1 MIQKSLPLIFFF
13 FSFVVFSQKIITKTI
28 VSNYLD
34 ANRNIKIYLPEGY
47 SSMEH
52 KNYPLAII
60 LDASYL
66 FDLYV
71 GNSVLLAKKD
81 KAPKQIIIGIDM
93 AKTKKKDTYFNKNNG
108 KLTSNNS
115 KFYKFLKNDI
125 IFEVGNNYKTS
136 PFISIVGVGTSANLI
151 THFLGEQTP
160 LINAYLCINPIYSD
174 FIKNQIQAY
183 NLIALQD
190 EDNTFYYYTNNST
203 IFSNKKQIKIR
214 HLQKSLTRL
223 NIKNFHVLNDNIATS
238 SSISAIG
245 EAIPRALTKVFEIYS
260 AISQEEYDSY
270 IKELSPLDAIT
281 YLENKYLEI
290 EYLFGSN
297 LKIRKRDIY
306 AVEKIIIE
314 KENGDYLREFGKMI
328 LNLFPDSPLGNYY
341 IGRYYEEGENIKKA
355 LLYYKIGY
363 GKMNPSDPSA
373 DAFYENILRL
383 GGE

>member
-1 MIQKSLPLIFFF
+1 
-13 FSFVVFSQKIITKTI
+13 
-28 VSNYLD
+28 
-34 ANRNIKIYLPEGY
+34 
-47 SSMEH
+47 
-52 KNYPLAII
+52 
-60 LDASYL
+60 
-66 FDLYV
+66 
-71 GNSVLLAKKD
+71 
-81 KAPKQIIIGIDM
+81 
-93 AKTKKKDTYFNKNNG
+93 
-108 KLTSNNS
+108 
-115 KFYKFLKNDI
+115 
-125 IFEVGNNYKTS
+125 
-136 PFISIVGVGTSANLI
+136 
-151 THFLGEQTP
+151 
-160 LINAYLCINPIYSD
+160 
-174 FIKNQIQAY
+174 
-183 NLIALQD
+183 
-190 EDNTFYYYTNNST
+190 
-203 IFSNKKQIKIR
+203 
-214 HLQKSLTRL
+214 
-223 NIKNFHVLNDNIATS
+223 VLNDNIATS